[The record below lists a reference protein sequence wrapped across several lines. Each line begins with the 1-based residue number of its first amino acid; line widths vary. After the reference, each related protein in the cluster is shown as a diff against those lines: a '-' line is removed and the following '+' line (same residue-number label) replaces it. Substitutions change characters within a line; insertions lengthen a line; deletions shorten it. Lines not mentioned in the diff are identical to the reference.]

1 MRQILTYPLDSSTTP
16 WEKIMGFQTKED
28 LLADV
33 TKDIEEIE
41 LADPRGWKH
50 PADLS
55 SIESTAASK
64 TAWLI
69 AIVVSI
75 GGLLFGW
82 SSQRPYLVHLS
93 EGNRA

>member
-1 MRQILTYPLDSSTTP
+1 MRQILTYPFDSNTTP
-16 WEKIMGFQTKED
+16 WETIMGFQTKED

-41 LADPRGWKH
+41 LAEPRGKH

-55 SIESTAASK
+55 SIESTAPSK

-82 SSQRPYLVHLS
+82 SLQRPYLRHLS
-93 EGNRA
+93 EDNRA